1 MYGEA
6 LAVATAL
13 MWAASTILSAEAV
26 KKVDP
31 VRSNAV
37 KTFFSAVLMLPIAF
51 AAGEMGN
58 LSSVSLQGLSF
69 VIAAA
74 LIGFGIGDTLLLQSI
89 TLVGVSRAYTFAYTY
104 PLVAMIIALV
114 FLGEPF
120 YPSHLVGTVL
130 IVLSV
135 ILILSESTEN
145 TAGVNHKGLLMAFGT
160 ALTWAVG
167 VTLMALGLR
176 DISVLLANALRYPVL
191 SVLLFL
197 ISKPNRKWDIE
208 RRSLILLLAS
218 GGLGMVLGGLAFLHS
233 MSLIG
238 ASRATPLSGSS
249 PVWASVMSSIAL
261 KEKVS
266 PRLLLSSVIVVVGTC
281 FLIV

>member
-1 MYGEA
+1 MYGES

-26 KKVDP
+26 KEVDP

-37 KTFFSAVLMLPIAF
+37 KTFFSALLMLPIAF
-51 AAGEMGN
+51 AAGEMGS
-58 LSSVSLQGLSF
+58 LSTINLQGLSF

-74 LIGFGIGDTLLLQSI
+74 LIGFGIGDTLLLHSI

-120 YPSHLVGTVL
+120 YPSHLLGTVL
-130 IVLSV
+130 IILSV
-135 ILILSESTEN
+135 ILILSESTRN
-145 TAGVNHKGLLMAFGT
+145 TAGVNLKGLLMAFGT
-160 ALTWAVG
+160 ALTWAAG

-176 DISVLLANALRYPVL
+176 DISVLLANTLRYPVL

-197 ISKPNRKWDIE
+197 TSKPNRKWNIG
-208 RRSLILLLAS
+208 RRNLILLLAS
-218 GGLGMVLGGLAFLHS
+218 GGLGMVLGGLAFLYS

-266 PRLLLSSVIVVVGTC
+266 PRLLLSSVIVVVGTY
-281 FLIV
+281 FLIT